1 MTEEQLETYR
11 SLLEDA
17 IEFFKDQYKQE
28 KNEKSKSALL
38 GMISGYEHALSMLNN
53 VINNKE

>member
-11 SLLEDA
+11 SLLEEA
-17 IEFFKDQYKQE
+17 IEFFKDQYMQE
-28 KNEKSKSALL
+28 KNEKSRCALL

-53 VINNKE
+53 VINNK